1 MTIGE
6 FRTITKYMPDD
17 TKLSFSY
24 GGGAIYINT
33 MLPMNGVLL
42 LCNKVF
48 GQVDSEG
55 IFNSMCL
62 LSDKDKIKEENEL
75 IDSTKQLR
83 IKIEECIDKLI
94 KGRKTHDKEKEG
106 MTYSE
111 MESLMVATMQQLD
124 CLIKKIES

>member
-1 MTIGE
+1 MTIGD
-6 FRTITKYMPDD
+6 FRTISKYMPDD

-24 GGGAIYINT
+24 GDGAIDINT
-33 MLPMNGVLL
+33 MLPMDRELL

-83 IKIEECIDKLI
+83 VKIEECIDKLLE
-94 KGRKTHDKEKEG
+94 GRKTHDKEKEG
-106 MTYSE
+106 IAYSE

-124 CLIKKIES
+124 CLIDKYK

>member
-6 FRTITKYMPDD
+6 FRAITKYMPGD

-24 GGGAIYINT
+24 GDGAIDINT
-33 MLPMNGVLL
+33 MLPMNGGLL
-42 LCNKVF
+42 LCEKVF
-48 GQVDSEG
+48 GQTDSEG
-55 IFNSMCL
+55 IANSMCL

-83 IKIEECIDKLI
+83 IKIEECIDKLLE
-94 KGRKTHDKEKEG
+94 GRKTHDKKKEG

-124 CLIKKIES
+124 CLIDKYK